1 MTVWT
6 IDAEP
11 ASGGE
16 AIARRLAERADVPLV
31 DGQFAVA
38 VALALGTTVA
48 AGRELEDSSARGV
61 VRYGLALG
69 MSFRGAPE
77 LAAELSRIERCRSV
91 VERAAQRAAQR
102 PCVILGHCAY
112 AALADHP
119 GARHVSIRAPREW
132 RARRLAAERCMPVGT
147 ARRELARAD
156 RRRRAAARGLAGPG
170 AGDASR
176 FHLVCDASRLT
187 EDELVDVLL
196 LLGGRPAAE
205 RLLHSEAAG

>member
-16 AIARRLAERADVPLV
+16 AVARRLAEQADVPLV
-31 DGQFAVA
+31 DGQFALA

-48 AGRELEDSSARGV
+48 AGRELEGASARGV
-61 VRYGLALG
+61 VRWGLVLG
-69 MSFRGAPE
+69 MSYRGAPE

-91 VERAAQRAAQR
+91 VEEAARQAARR

-112 AALADHP
+112 AVLADHP

-132 RARRLAAERCMPVGT
+132 RARRLAAERCTTVAT

-156 RRRRAAARGLAGPG
+156 GRRRAAARALAGPG

-187 EDELVDVLL
+187 EDELVHVLL
-196 LLGGRPAAE
+196 LLGGRTATAP
-205 RLLHSEAAG
+205 LLHSEAAG

>member
-16 AIARRLAERADVPLV
+16 AVARRLAEQADVPLV
-31 DGQFAVA
+31 DGQFALA

-48 AGRELEDSSARGV
+48 AGRELEGASARGV
-61 VRYGLALG
+61 VRWGLVLG
-69 MSFRGAPE
+69 MSYRGAPE

-91 VERAAQRAAQR
+91 VEEAARRARKYGGSL
-102 PCVILGHCAY
+102 ITAY
-112 AALADHP
+112 AVLADHP

-132 RARRLAAERCMPVGT
+132 RARRLAAERCTTVAT

-156 RRRRAAARGLAGPG
+156 GRRRAAARALAGPG

-187 EDELVDVLL
+187 EDELVHVLL
-196 LLGGRPAAE
+196 LLGGRTATAP
-205 RLLHSEAAG
+205 LLHSEAAG